1 MTLTLLEEL
10 NTESPTVPSV
20 RVPQGRST
28 MSAVVFKKASVGA
41 GELNVLAPLAPV
53 ASSTMQQERP
63 CVSTVVQ
70 VGVACRYDSLVPNLV
85 SVCSPEEDDPPE
97 YT

>member
-1 MTLTLLEEL
+1 MAFLTA
-10 NTESPTVPSV
+10 PSL
-20 RVPQGRST
+20 RVPQGRSI
-28 MSAVVFKKASVGA
+28 MSALVFKVASVGA

-63 CVSTVVQ
+63 RVSTVVQ

-85 SVCSPEEDDPPE
+85 SVYSPEEDDPPE
-97 YT
+97 HT